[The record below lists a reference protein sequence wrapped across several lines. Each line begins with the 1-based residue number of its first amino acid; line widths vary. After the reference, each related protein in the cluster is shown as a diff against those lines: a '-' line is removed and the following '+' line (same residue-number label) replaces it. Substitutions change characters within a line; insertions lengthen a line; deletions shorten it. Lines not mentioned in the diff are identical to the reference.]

1 MLRYNRK
8 NKNLKIPVGIGT
20 NNNVDSSLLFNVS
33 DGDATAGDLVAGKTA
48 YSAEGFIV
56 GTLDVETE
64 KQNSYNEGYS
74 AGEQDGYVSGEADGY
89 ADGYSEGKEDG
100 IEEILTEQSDAN
112 ITPGSVL
119 EGYIGYGANNERIV
133 GTNVGGFDFGE
144 IGYTEEEN
152 NELNSQLKEPLEYTK
167 SLMPVTP
174 SVSLNRKF
182 NKDKNLVYAPYIDTS
197 ITTNM
202 SYMFYECTNLQ
213 YVPQYDYSNVTTV
226 EQMFAY
232 AGGPKEID
240 FSFDNNIRNF
250 NQVMSYNTGTE
261 KLVINAANVTNSL
274 YGLAYESKIKHL
286 EVFNIP
292 NTVTDL
298 RSMFHN
304 CKNLEYVRLSGDT
317 SNVSAIT
324 SQYDFCF
331 QSNRNLHTVILDIDT
346 HFLRNC
352 NVMFNFCSSLT
363 TIPLFNTSNVTNM
376 SSMFNACS
384 SLTTIPLFNTSNVTN
399 MSSMFEYCEALT
411 TVPLFNTSNVTEI
424 GGMFYYCPKLESLP
438 LFDFQNVIAI
448 NNTYNDFLYSCNSL
462 TDVAGFK
469 DLGKSFTGS
478 SAILHNL
485 ILTNCPLLT
494 RQSLLNIFNNLYD
507 MNLTSVTDAKIT
519 IPLSLKNLLSPEDI
533 AIATNKGWI
542 IQ

>member
-1 MLRYNRK
+1 MLKYTRK
-8 NKNLKIPVGIGT
+8 DKRLRIPVGIGT

-133 GTNVGGFDFGE
+133 GTNVGGYDFSE

-152 NELNSQLKEPLEYTK
+152 NELNSQLKEPIEYTK
-167 SLMPVTP
+167 SLMPIEP
-174 SVSLNRKF
+174 SVSLSRKF
-182 NKDKNLVYAPYIDTS
+182 DGNINLIYAPYIDTS
-197 ITTNM
+197 ITTDM
-202 SYMFYECTNLQ
+202 SYMFEDCINLQ

-226 EQMFAY
+226 ERMFSY

-261 KLVINAANVTNSL
+261 KLFINAANVTNSL
-274 YGLAYESKIKHL
+274 YGLAYETKIKHF

-298 RSMFHN
+298 RSMFYN
-304 CKNLEYVRLSGDT
+304 CKNLEYVKLSGDT

-324 SQYDFCF
+324 SQYDFRF
-331 QSNRNLHTVILDIDT
+331 KDNANLHTLILDIDT
-346 HFLRNC
+346 HFLRYC
-352 NVMFNFCSSLT
+352 IDMFSGCLS
-363 TIPLFNTSNVTNM
+363 
-376 SSMFNACS
+376 
-384 SLTTIPLFNTSNVTN
+384 
-399 MSSMFEYCEALT
+399 LT

-424 GGMFYYCPKLESLP
+424 GGMFYNCRNIESLP

-448 NNTYNDFLYSCNSL
+448 NNTYYDFLYSCNSL
-462 TDVAGFK
+462 TNVAGFK

-478 SAILHNL
+478 NTRFHNL
-485 ILTNCPLLT
+485 ILTSCPLLT

-519 IPLSLKNLLSPEDI
+519 MTISLKNLLSPEDI